1 MNLKYHSIGTPKP
14 KDYRISKNL
23 LALYIVTPTC
33 ENFKFEANECS

>member
-1 MNLKYHSIGTPKP
+1 MNPKYHSIGTLEP
-14 KDYRISKNL
+14 KDYWISKKL